1 MSKIKNKKKREKFD
15 VISNVI
21 IILFALLNLFPL
33 YWLFTSSLKNSSD
46 VVKMPPDW
54 WPKSITFSNYV
65 DVFQNQLT
73 FKMDV

>member
-1 MSKIKNKKKREKFD
+1 MSKIRNKKKREKFD

-21 IILFALLNLFPL
+21 IVLFALLNLLPL

-46 VVKMPPDW
+46 VVKMPLDW

-65 DVFQNQLT
+65 DVFQNQPALR
-73 FKMDV
+73 

>member
-54 WPKSITFSNYV
+54 Y
-65 DVFQNQLT
+65 
-73 FKMDV
+73 